1 MWIINLIGFLIIT
14 YLGYKFLYSDGDI
27 VRSPFDK
34 EEWIEIDGPE
44 KFWCLTFATG
54 ILVFSANLGIDLSA
68 IRLGVLELLCII
80 GLSKTKRK
88 PVWNPPLRLYLV
100 YLLWLMIGCIYAP
113 SVGYGIRTILKYLFP
128 LLLCLFAS
136 ATVRNIDVWMKSSL
150 LARNVALASM
160 VFSFVPFIH
169 KIFPGVFSYTPALTI
184 NYISMLVLSLALF
197 CFTNEKKRNMIYVA
211 IFIIPCFIWVL
222 RTSIMGSIVALSTFF
237 IIKYRSRSIPMV
249 LGILVLGVI
258 AVFTIPSLKSK
269 MFKDEYQASVSIE
282 SFQDGNVSIADVNTN
297 ARSAMWEHLEQ
308 KFYNENELTGS
319 GTGAVQNYMY
329 NNYLFGGLTVPHS
342 DFVQMK
348 CDNGLIA
355 LTLYVLVFCLIFL
368 SCFNTYWDTNCD
380 SIKLAAIVTGASIT
394 GVFVTLYSEN
404 VVNYSMA
411 TLSMPFGFYGM
422 MLGLKQSY
430 DQ

>member
-1 MWIINLIGFLIIT
+1 MWIINLICFLIIT

-34 EEWIEIDGPE
+34 EDWIEIDGPE

-54 ILVFSANLGIDLSA
+54 TLVFSANFGLDLSA
-68 IRLGVLELLCII
+68 IRLGVIELLCII
-80 GLSKTKRK
+80 GLSKAKRN
-88 PVWNPPLRLYLV
+88 PIWDPPLRIYV
-100 YLLWLMIGCIYAP
+100 VFLLWLLIGCIYAP

-136 ATVRNIDVWMKSSL
+136 AIVRNIDVWMKSSL
-150 LARNVALASM
+150 LARTVALASV

-169 KIFPGVFSYTPALTI
+169 KMLPGIFSYTPALAI
-184 NYISMLVLSLALF
+184 NYISMLILSLALF
-197 CFTNEKKRNMIYVA
+197 FFTHDKKINLIYVT
-211 IFIIPCFIWVL
+211 IFIIPCFVWVL
-222 RTSIMGSIVALSTFF
+222 RTSIMGSIVALIAFF

-249 LGILVLGVI
+249 LGILTLGVI

-269 MFKDEYQASVSIE
+269 MFKDENQTSISIE
-282 SFQDGNVSIADVNTN
+282 SFQDGNVTMADVNTN
-297 ARSAMWEHLEQ
+297 ARSAMWEHLER
-308 KFYNENELTGS
+308 KFYNGNELIGS

-329 NNYLFGGLTVPHS
+329 NNYLFGGLKVPHS
-342 DFVQMK
+342 DFVQIK

-355 LTLYVLVFCLIFL
+355 LTLYASAFCLIFL
-368 SCFNTYWDTNCD
+368 SCFNTYWITDCE
-380 SIKLAAIVTGASIT
+380 SIKLAAIVTGASVA
-394 GVFVTLYSEN
+394 GVFVTLYSDN

-430 DQ
+430 NQ